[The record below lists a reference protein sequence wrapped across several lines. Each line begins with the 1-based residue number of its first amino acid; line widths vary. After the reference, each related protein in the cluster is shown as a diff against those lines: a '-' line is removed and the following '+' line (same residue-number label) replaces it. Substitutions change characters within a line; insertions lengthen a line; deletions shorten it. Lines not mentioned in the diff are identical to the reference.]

1 MPGQSGTK
9 RGSMLPS
16 LSPRLQGSQ
25 ECSVCSAASTAHNLL
40 RYLLLSLSE
49 FPEVIEERKKEVLL
63 RIIFLG
69 ATGVVDKMS

>member
-9 RGSMLPS
+9 RGSTLPS
-16 LSPRLQGSQ
+16 LSPRLQSSQ

-49 FPEVIEERKKEVLL
+49 FPEVIEERKKSPFENN
-63 RIIFLG
+63 ILG
-69 ATGVVDKMS
+69 ATGVIDKMS